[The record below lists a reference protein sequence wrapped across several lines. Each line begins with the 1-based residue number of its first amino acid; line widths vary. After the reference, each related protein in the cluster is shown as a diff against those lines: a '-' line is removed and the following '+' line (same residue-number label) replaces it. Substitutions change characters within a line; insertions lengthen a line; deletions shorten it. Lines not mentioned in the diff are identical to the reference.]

1 MFKLQTLNFEEKNT
15 AMKKSVF
22 ITFVLLFAGTA
33 ICAQQ
38 QNEQKEPDEQVIV
51 KKQYDEQG
59 NLIQYDSVYYHKWT
73 TDTTFHFG
81 FPGDARSFG
90 RDFPG
95 IERFMNE
102 FRNDSVFGKGT
113 FPPQPFS
120 FGFRFSPF
128 DDEDFQNRYKPDFP
142 DSLLLFDFPYRF
154 DSLFFNFDFG
164 PSQKLPHQFDEKFFE
179 DFEERL
185 NRHFFRF
192 RDENFAFPGFKN
204 EEHRQE
210 WEELME
216 KHRRELEELQNKWD
230 NNKSPGKNF

>member
-1 MFKLQTLNFEEKNT
+1 
-15 AMKKSVF
+15 MKKSVF